1 MSKENTVTVQ
11 RTSKRYKAAGCIGG
25 LLFAVGLIPA
35 VGAAVVYSSTGETSA
50 RAAVPAAVLI
60 GAGLLLRIYAA
71 VGKWWNND

>member
-1 MSKENTVTVQ
+1 MNKESTVTVQ
-11 RTSKRYKAAGCIGG
+11 RTHKRYKAAGCIGG

-35 VGAAVVYSSTGETSA
+35 VGAAVAYSSTGEVHA
-50 RAAVPAAVLI
+50 KAAVPAAVMI